1 MPDEADTDTTTTTP
15 SVRYQVYLDFNPPG
29 SSPPPTS
36 TSSSSSSGTST
47 GSGTSSGSGSGSGE
61 SSWVPLIPVRRLTL
75 QESYNAGW
83 FGDAHL
89 FARVTDSID
98 IAAMFG
104 SVLASGAVP
113 GRRVLARM
121 VLSTDASSRLN
132 GRVVRTWPCMVG
144 AVIPYQGRDERSSA
158 HSLVRL
164 MDPITYLGNRPIW
177 GAYRGEAISEIV
189 GGALSL
195 AAGGDGK
202 PTRTPALPGMPQVT
216 IAAACRKELQL
227 IPYVFA
233 VGQTLGE
240 WLHDLLGMLGLR
252 VEMHGSSAT
261 GKISVLLTDHAAM
274 GSAINM
280 NLLSSAVLRDGTA
293 TLEDGTVHM
302 SGIAGYTGAPLRGG
316 VLDDAELGSFRRF
329 RALGAI
335 GSLHTGAGIGL
346 DEATRRGSFPRTGAK
361 TESLMVS
368 GLTRQPGLRPGR
380 RLVLNKAYLGRTSWQ
395 IAGVGH
401 TVNGG
406 IYDNA
411 AVLLPTGP
419 NLVWHPQRPPA
430 RPPRY
435 VSGVVDGGSDH
446 LYLQP
451 VERDRLG
458 RIPVTFSFL
467 PTPLLD
473 EAMLLASS
481 DTDRDSRLTM
491 ADFTQEQIDEF
502 SDPDKKDEH
511 EEMVT
516 DYRAGTYNDPYPGK
530 SDSQLNEKQ
539 LAERKRLRA
548 LRQKSLRY
556 LAYKRAAA
564 HDAADRDQ
572 DGYLTSR
579 DTLVS
584 DALAAEL
591 DDDAKAAAL
600 QKQWLSMKQ
609 GTFATDYPEYANDEA
624 RKALVREYGAIFD
637 SNLAG
642 STSGSGS
649 GSMSGSGSGSMSGSG
664 SGSMSG
670 SGSGSMS
677 GSGSGSMSG
686 SGSGSMSG
694 SGSGSMSGSGSGSMS
709 GSGSGS
715 MSGSGSGSMSG
726 SGSGS
731 MSGSGSGSGS
741 GAGSGSG
748 TASGTGSASAVP
760 VSAATY
766 DFAREDA
773 SIAPQRW
780 PPRMPLP
787 VIQPMAGGLHG
798 LVPIHR
804 HGDVCRVAV
813 HDPMWAEIVGFQYR
827 ANRRINE
834 NLVDATAGLIVE
846 HDRRHAWTGIV
857 FHRTEDLDESPPT
870 STSSS
875 SGS

>member
-1 MPDEADTDTTTTTP
+1 M
-15 SVRYQVYLDFNPPG
+15 
-29 SSPPPTS
+29 
-36 TSSSSSSGTST
+36 
-47 GSGTSSGSGSGSGE
+47 
-61 SSWVPLIPVRRLTL
+61 
-75 QESYNAGW
+75 
-83 FGDAHL
+83 
-89 FARVTDSID
+89 
-98 IAAMFG
+98 
-104 SVLASGAVP
+104 
-113 GRRVLARM
+113 
-121 VLSTDASSRLN
+121 
-132 GRVVRTWPCMVG
+132 
-144 AVIPYQGRDERSSA
+144 IPYQGPDERSSA
-158 HSLVRL
+158 HTLVRL
-164 MDPITYLGNRPIW
+164 MDPITYLGSRPIW

-202 PTRTPALPGMPQVT
+202 PTRTPALPGMPRLS
-216 IAAACRKELQL
+216 IAAACRKELHL

-252 VEMHGSSAT
+252 VEMYGSSST
-261 GKISVLLTDHAAM
+261 GRISMLLTDHAAM
-274 GSAINM
+274 GGAVHM
-280 NLLSSAVLRDGTA
+280 NLLSSALFRDGTA
-293 TLEDGTVHM
+293 TLEDGSVHM
-302 SGIAGYTGAPLRGG
+302 SGIAGYAGAPLRGG

-346 DEATRRGSFPRTGAK
+346 DEAARRGSFSRAGAK
-361 TESLMVS
+361 TESVMVS

-380 RLVLNKAYLGRTSWQ
+380 RLVLNKAYLGRTNWQ

-411 AVLLPTGP
+411 AVLLPTGR
-419 NLVWHPQRPPA
+419 NLVWHPQRPPP

-435 VSGVVDGGSDH
+435 VSGVVDGGSDY

-467 PTPLLD
+467 PAPLLD

-481 DTDRDSRLTM
+481 DTDQDSRLTM
-491 ADFTQEQIDEF
+491 EDFTQEQIDEF
-502 SDPDKKDEH
+502 SDPKKKEQY
-511 EEMVT
+511 ETMVT
-516 DYRAGTYNDPYPGK
+516 EYRAGVYNDPYPTK
-530 SDSQLNEKQ
+530 TDAQLTEEQ
-539 LAERKRLRA
+539 RSERRRRRA
-548 LRQKSLRY
+548 LRQATLRY
-556 LAYKRAAA
+556 MAYRRAAA

-591 DDDAKAAAL
+591 ADDTKAAAL
-600 QKQWLSMKQ
+600 QKQWESMKK
-609 GTFATDYPEYANDEA
+609 GTFATDYPGLANDEA

-637 SNLAG
+637 ATL
-642 STSGSGS
+642 GS

-731 MSGSGSGSGS
+731 MSGSGSGAMS
-741 GAGSGSG
+741 GSGSG
-748 TASGTGSASAVP
+748 SMSGSGSGSGSGSSSATGSGSSSSP
-760 VSAATY
+760 ITAATY
-766 DFAREDA
+766 EFAREDA
-773 SIAPQRW
+773 DIAPQRW

-798 LVPIHR
+798 LVPTHR

-846 HDRRHAWTGIV
+846 HDRRHAWTGVV
-857 FHRTEDLDESPPT
+857 FHPVDDLDDVPS